1 MQEDSGR
8 VVIFLSQPLSVLGI
22 KIRTVRHSYY
32 YAVLFN
38 NTYKLDKQKFLKV
51 AKLTV
56 SYLIVVKKTKKLI

>member
-32 YAVLFN
+32 YAVLFL
-38 NTYKLDKQKFLKV
+38 KLDKQKFLKV

-56 SYLIVVKKTKKLI
+56 SYVIVVQKPRN